1 MDNNR
6 PPSDQYGE
14 HVAATPSPV
23 VPLNVSKN
31 QKAPKLA
38 AREAITVLERLARL
52 VIATPR
58 RMLAGVLLVTVT
70 AAIFGAP
77 VSDELLGGGFQ
88 DPAAE
93 SFRAAEVLKNEFGVS
108 DMSFVLLLKS
118 SRGVADPTVQRVA
131 ADLERALRASPY
143 VMNLASAWSTPPAEN
158 NPLISKD
165 QKSGL
170 IIAGLKGGE
179 NDAPRHAAALINE
192 LVYDREGVT
201 VTAGGLATIYGQTNA
216 QSERDLVVMESI
228 ALPLSFL
235 ALIWIFGG
243 LYAALL
249 PLVIGIFAVIG
260 SLAILRGLTLV
271 TEVSV
276 FSLNLTVAMGLAL
289 AIDYSLLIISRYRDE
304 VHRGS
309 ARDDALI
316 TAIRTAGRTVLFSA
330 LTVALAMTALI
341 LFPMYFL
348 KSIAYAG
355 VAIVLLSVGAS
366 LTIAPAVLI
375 LLGDRI
381 DALDARYIVRRIRGR
396 TSPAYKPVAENQFY
410 RIARAVMRR
419 PLKVGVPIVLILLTL
434 GSPILGLKLGFGDD
448 RTLPSSASS
457 RQVGDEI
464 RSNFSNDVAADIT
477 IVTFQTDT
485 DANTEMARYA
495 ADLSRIGDV
504 AAVSSSAGTFVGG
517 NRVGAPSTA
526 FPERNGEAVLVV
538 HSTAELY
545 AEASN
550 AQLKALHSIPPPSG
564 GQVAFGGEAQI
575 NRDSVDSIT
584 SRIPQVMG
592 LTALVSIVLL
602 FMLTGSVILPV
613 KAVVLN
619 VLSLSATFGALV
631 WIFQEGH
638 LSGLGTTAT
647 GTLTVNMLVLLFC
660 ISFGLSMDYEV
671 FLISRIREYWL
682 ESDRTR
688 AANDEAVALGLARTG
703 RVVTAAALI
712 MTISFSALIASQVSF
727 MRMFGFGLAVAI
739 VVDATLIRI
748 VLLPAFM
755 RVMGRANWWAP
766 AILARWHA
774 RRAITD

>member
-1 MDNNR
+1 
-6 PPSDQYGE
+6 
-14 HVAATPSPV
+14 
-23 VPLNVSKN
+23 
-31 QKAPKLA
+31 
-38 AREAITVLERLARL
+38 
-52 VIATPR
+52 
-58 RMLAGVLLVTVT
+58 MLAGVLLVTVT

>member
-1 MDNNR
+1 M
-6 PPSDQYGE
+6 
-14 HVAATPSPV
+14 
-23 VPLNVSKN
+23 PLNVSKN